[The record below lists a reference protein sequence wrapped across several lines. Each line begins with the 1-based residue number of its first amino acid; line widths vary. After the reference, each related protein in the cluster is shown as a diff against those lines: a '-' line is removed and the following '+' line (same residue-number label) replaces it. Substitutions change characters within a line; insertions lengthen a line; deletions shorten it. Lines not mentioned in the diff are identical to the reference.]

1 MQQRTSQFEFKACH
15 PIFIFSVFSNS
26 LKKIIYNRLILFV
39 SKHNILTDTQNGFRE
54 NKSTETASQT
64 FIENIQ

>member
-1 MQQRTSQFEFKACH
+1 LEKF
-15 PIFIFSVFSNS
+15 
-26 LKKIIYNRLILFV
+26 IYNRLILFV